1 VKVYIICIYMYGIL
15 YFSSS
20 HSVHCAFRT
29 VESQRQN
36 KDGCSAAPA
45 GLH

>member
-1 VKVYIICIYMYGIL
+1 MKVYLICKYMYGIL

-20 HSVHCAFRT
+20 HSVHYPFRT
-29 VESQRQN
+29 VEI
-36 KDGCSAAPA
+36 KMGASAAPA